1 VGRLEGILVGLTM
14 SMLCGQSVGAMVA
27 EESETADVVR
37 KAQCG
42 IVVKPGDVESIRSAI
57 LHLKENPP
65 AREAMGRNGRAYLER
80 NMSLEKNVALYEEIF
95 HALAGMG
102 SSRGERFLRGARMR
116 RGLGT
121 MGCGGN
127 NL

>member
-1 VGRLEGILVGLTM
+1 MGRLEGILVGLTM

-57 LHLKENPP
+57 LHLKENSP

-95 HALAGMG
+95 HALAGDG
-102 SSRGERFLRGARMR
+102 VRARRPVSSRSEDALG
-116 RGLGT
+116 GLDSHGT
-121 MGCGGN
+121 
-127 NL
+127 